1 MSVPFQVIPYEK
13 LEYKEDP
20 FMNIVDQ
27 LNLESDT
34 GPNIYLCF
42 FSLEKG
48 KYGGDYTPRESVFSK
63 FLTSD
68 KKQFKYSTD
77 ERDIKIDGKSI
88 YYFLMLLSYRNIFL
102 KDFSTSKRIDD
113 GNSAKSKYGKIYD
126 DILMSCSKNKC
137 FIIYAQDIDSADKL
151 FKDAVKNRTITLENI
166 TKVVENKQR
175 RLDIDRD
182 IKIKKQKEEEIAEE
196 RKIEEGKERSK
207 IIQDKIASIPPTV
220 DLRWQVFRLHDIG
233 DTIVSE
239 NKVLPKFSIPVSECD
254 PINISDS
261 SKVIPSTDTVDI
273 PQDFSWVKKVNDSN
287 SIHVISVKRYHP
299 YTIDEYEKYTIILK
313 GERYQV
319 TIKELGLNGP
329 PHSDDELEFKK
340 RMILPFIDES
350 NYLVDKYFVLNAEDE
365 TGVLCYFLRKYGICN
380 VESPDENKYTF
391 GFMKTPTILSFDINS
406 LFDAIPFVLR
416 CLKND
421 KLLMKQIDNGPST
434 PTPEVLVLS
443 QLTKEKIK
451 NATSVYFV
459 VEKKTTH
466 RKRGGVQYFG
476 EIDGFTGPVIMHETQ
491 WSLGCVQSILDESKC
506 TNYNELTLLA
516 CKTPYGIAAYT
527 EYLTSGK
534 FPKEFS
540 LVIRGSDDY
549 CKFVALEPYGNVFDK
564 NWIECKKYDQC
575 FDWVILRPGLGQED
589 KQHPVFYIFNAANK
603 ASAVNAFNAKLQ
615 EELKNVI
622 SVEDGKNVVNKTNL
636 DNNLFLKTFKSY
648 NKATGALYYED
659 SITPFVKSIITD
671 ETPKTDVLIPENI
684 ELETVE
690 SEYVSDW
697 DGSDAFMDRYVR
709 GEVQSSSSS
718 SSPQRVTPTYR
729 TVYTPAKQDYG
740 LFSNNGSGFGNR
752 LGFGGKSNK
761 KRTKKSRRNKVRS
774 NKRNARSNKRATR
787 SNKRKYNNTRKK

>member
-254 PINISDS
+254 PINIS
-261 SKVIPSTDTVDI
+261 II
-273 PQDFSWVKKVNDSN
+273 IF
-287 SIHVISVKRYHP
+287 
-299 YTIDEYEKYTIILK
+299 YT
-313 GERYQV
+313 
-319 TIKELGLNGP
+319 
-329 PHSDDELEFKK
+329 
-340 RMILPFIDES
+340 
-350 NYLVDKYFVLNAEDE
+350 
-365 TGVLCYFLRKYGICN
+365 
-380 VESPDENKYTF
+380 
-391 GFMKTPTILSFDINS
+391 
-406 LFDAIPFVLR
+406 
-416 CLKND
+416 
-421 KLLMKQIDNGPST
+421 
-434 PTPEVLVLS
+434 
-443 QLTKEKIK
+443 
-451 NATSVYFV
+451 
-459 VEKKTTH
+459 
-466 RKRGGVQYFG
+466 
-476 EIDGFTGPVIMHETQ
+476 
-491 WSLGCVQSILDESKC
+491 
-506 TNYNELTLLA
+506 
-516 CKTPYGIAAYT
+516 
-527 EYLTSGK
+527 
-534 FPKEFS
+534 
-540 LVIRGSDDY
+540 
-549 CKFVALEPYGNVFDK
+549 
-564 NWIECKKYDQC
+564 
-575 FDWVILRPGLGQED
+575 
-589 KQHPVFYIFNAANK
+589 
-603 ASAVNAFNAKLQ
+603 
-615 EELKNVI
+615 
-622 SVEDGKNVVNKTNL
+622 
-636 DNNLFLKTFKSY
+636 
-648 NKATGALYYED
+648 
-659 SITPFVKSIITD
+659 
-671 ETPKTDVLIPENI
+671 NI
-684 ELETVE
+684 
-690 SEYVSDW
+690 
-697 DGSDAFMDRYVR
+697 
-709 GEVQSSSSS
+709 
-718 SSPQRVTPTYR
+718 
-729 TVYTPAKQDYG
+729 
-740 LFSNNGSGFGNR
+740 
-752 LGFGGKSNK
+752 
-761 KRTKKSRRNKVRS
+761 
-774 NKRNARSNKRATR
+774 
-787 SNKRKYNNTRKK
+787 